1 VSDQICDVIASSAM
15 TGPSSDSQDAG
26 QDGAESDGAA
36 SRPRG
41 NPLQRLF
48 RSAGRRLR
56 AVSDRIRGRSSEDPG
71 PPSYGQANLAPHLNQ
86 ARAERNQTRR
96 SSRWATIAAGFSG
109 AAAAI
114 GGGSDLNYIND
125 LSNTTETA
133 KQAQDKYKRLKRAYE
148 AAGGEPEAPDY
159 SQPGRQ
165 EGTSAIADELPAYQ
179 QEETVEERRTSTEI
193 RIRQNEAARGR
204 GGHESGLGDDGHAL

>member
-1 VSDQICDVIASSAM
+1 M

-36 SRPRG
+36 NRPRG

-56 AVSDRIRGRSSEDPG
+56 AVGDRIRGRSPEDQG

-86 ARAERNQTRR
+86 ARTERNRARTA
-96 SSRWATIAAGFSG
+96 SRWATIAASVSG
-109 AAAAI
+109 AGAAI

-125 LSNTTETA
+125 LSRTTETA
-133 KQAQDKYKRLKRAYE
+133 EITQKKYKQLKMAYE

-159 SQPGRQ
+159 AQSGRQ
-165 EGTSAIADELPAYQ
+165 EGTSAVADELPAYQ
-179 QEETVEERRTSTEI
+179 RERTVEERRTSTEI

-204 GGHESGLGDDGHAL
+204 GGHGRCLDDDGHAL